1 MQKRKPPK
9 LPESTRYQDQADNK
23 SPDDFNR
30 SVMADKLS
38 SIKATGQTQMM
49 GISNLPHQARQPSYN
64 RPGMQEFFKP
74 EASR

>member
-1 MQKRKPPK
+1 
-9 LPESTRYQDQADNK
+9 
-23 SPDDFNR
+23 
-30 SVMADKLS
+30 MADKLS

-49 GISNLPHQARQPSYN
+49 GISNLPHQARQPIYN